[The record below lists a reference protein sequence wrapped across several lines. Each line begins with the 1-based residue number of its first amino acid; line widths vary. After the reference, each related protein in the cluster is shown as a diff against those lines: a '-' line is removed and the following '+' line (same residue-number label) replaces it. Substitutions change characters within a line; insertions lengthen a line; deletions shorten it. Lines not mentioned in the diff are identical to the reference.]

1 MSFAKYAQFYKD
13 NGFFAGSKIKAT
25 VTDNTFIGQEL
36 VLSKGNEI
44 LRSATIPTSGK
55 VDFFTDESGELTLSS
70 DNGTSTL
77 SGVVE
82 ITNYATYNITLNGSM
97 SDNKRDIYADK
108 EDITLNDEVTSE
120 NVNIAYTGDKSTLSA
135 VSSNTNVAV
144 VSINDNVVSVND
156 AGKGFKGTSEI
167 SVTVQATKDY
177 QAKNISIHVEKTNGQ
192 IDKSWT
198 GLKNIVESGREA
210 ELCEVG
216 EEIDITLSNGKT
228 MTYIIGA
235 IDHDLEHQIIFVPKR
250 YDYLD
255 IVPFNRTSIITR
267 YENSSLCEYLNG
279 TFFNMLPTD
288 MQEVISE
295 RTIEYAIS
303 DTALVSFT
311 KKIWLPREYEILGTT
326 NETYNKE
333 RDIYRIKQFDCF
345 ANNLVTV
352 FTERATTYNGDNA
365 VFLCSPTENGSSY
378 VVDLYKKESAYF
390 TYYKHVVSD
399 GRAFPCFHIIKET

>member
-70 DNGTSTL
+70 DNGTSTI

-135 VSSNTNVAV
+135 VSSNENIAV

-177 QAKNISIHVEKTNGQ
+177 QAKDISIHVEKTNGQ

-216 EEIDITLSNGKT
+216 EEFDITLSNGVT
-228 MTYIIGA
+228 VTYIIGEM
-235 IDHDLEHQIIFVPKR
+235 DRDSDHQIIFIPKNNSVLGKFQLNNISIGYQYR
-250 YDYLD
+250 WDTCSLRNYL
-255 IVPFNRTSIITR
+255 
-267 YENSSLCEYLNG
+267 NSSFLDLFPN
-279 TFFNMLPTD
+279 D
-288 MQEVISE
+288 VKSVISP
-295 RTIEYAIS
+295 RRIQFAIS
-303 DTALVSFT
+303 ATELAETSDM
-311 KKIWLPREYEILGTT
+311 IWLPREMEIQGSRSKSFAKENEALNNYLITGFQGYGLTYNMAWLLSKVATNVNYGMYRSYTMVNTGAEDCSNSNEIL
-326 NETYNKE
+326 
-333 RDIYRIKQFDCF
+333 
-345 ANNLVTV
+345 
-352 FTERATTYNGDNA
+352 
-365 VFLCSPTENGSSY
+365 
-378 VVDLYKKESAYF
+378 
-390 TYYKHVVSD
+390 
-399 GRAFPCFHIIKET
+399 PCFHIIKET